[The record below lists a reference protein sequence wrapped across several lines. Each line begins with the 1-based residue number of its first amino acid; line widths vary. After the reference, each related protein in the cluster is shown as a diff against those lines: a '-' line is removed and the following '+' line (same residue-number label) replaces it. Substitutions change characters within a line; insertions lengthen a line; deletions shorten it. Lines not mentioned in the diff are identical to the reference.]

1 MATRTAPRATR
12 RQPKQR
18 SRRRLS
24 PAPSLVTIGALL
36 IMLGAAT
43 GSGIPFCL
51 GVLSIL
57 TAALVGVTR

>member
-1 MATRTAPRATR
+1 MATRTAPRAS
-12 RQPKQR
+12 QPQR
-18 SRRRLS
+18 KRRRLS
-24 PAPSLVTIGALL
+24 PVPSLVAIGALL

-43 GSGIPFCL
+43 GSGIPFTL